1 MFRSSNPALKTLE
14 QTAQISLGPRD
25 EFVADRSQAMTV
37 DGTVNKTGLLLL
49 ITFAAAAFTW
59 QKAITAL
66 AMGDVSSVQPWIW
79 VGLLAGFGVAMAT
92 IFKPQWA
99 PTTAPLYAVL
109 EGLALGAISAFFE
122 ARFPGIV
129 TTAIFATFATLGA
142 MLLAY
147 KTGLIKVT
155 DTFRK
160 VIFYATGGIM
170 LYYLAA
176 IILGFFGINVPLI
189 HETGPMGIAFSLFVV
204 VIAAMNLALDFD
216 FIEKAS
222 AQGAPKHMEWFGA
235 FTLLMTLVW
244 LYIEMLHLLSKLRD
258 E

>member
-14 QTAQISLGPRD
+14 KTTQMSLGPRD
-25 EFVADRSQAMTV
+25 EFVADRSQVMTV

-49 ITFAAAAFTW
+49 IAMAVGAWTW
-59 QKAITAL
+59 QKAMAGL
-66 AMGDVSSVQPWIW
+66 AMGDISSVQPLIWI
-79 VGLLAGFGVAMAT
+79 GLLGGFGVAIAT
-92 IFKPQWA
+92 LFKPEWS
-99 PTTAPLYAVL
+99 PITTPLYAAL
-109 EGLALGAISAFFE
+109 EGLALGAISALFE
-122 ARFPGIV
+122 ARYPGIV
-129 TTAIFATFATLGA
+129 ASAMFGTFAVLGA

-170 LYYLAA
+170 LYYLLALV
-176 IILGFFGINVPLI
+176 LGFFGVQVPLI
-189 HETGPMGIAFSLFVV
+189 HESGPMGIAFSLFVIV
-204 VIAAMNLALDFD
+204 VAAMNLALDFD

-222 AQGAPKHMEWFGA
+222 AQGAPKYMEWFGA

-244 LYIEMLHLLSKLRD
+244 LYIEMLRLLSKLRD
-258 E
+258 N

>member
-14 QTAQISLGPRD
+14 QTAQMSLGPRD
-25 EFVADRSQAMTV
+25 EFVADRSQVMTV
-37 DGTVNKTGLLLL
+37 EGTVNKTGLLLL

-59 QKAITAL
+59 QKAMAAL
-66 AMGDVSSVQPWIW
+66 AMGDVSGIQPLIWI
-79 VGLLAGFGVAMAT
+79 GFIGGFIVALAT
-92 IFKPQWA
+92 IFKPQWS
-99 PTTAPLYAVL
+99 TITAPLYAVL

-129 TTAIFATFATLGA
+129 TSAIFATLATLGA

-176 IILGFFGINVPLI
+176 IVLGFFGIQVPMI
-189 HETGPMGIAFSLFVV
+189 HESGPLGIAFSLFVV
-204 VIAAMNLALDFD
+204 VVAAMNLALDFD

-222 AQGAPKHMEWFGA
+222 AQGAPKYMEWFGA

-244 LYIEMLHLLSKLRD
+244 LYIEMLRLLSKLRD
-258 E
+258 

>member
-1 MFRSSNPALKTLE
+1 MLRSSNPALKTLE
-14 QTAQISLGPRD
+14 QTAQMSLGPRD
-25 EFVADRSQAMTV
+25 EFVADRTQAMTI

-49 ITFAAAAFTW
+49 IAIAAGAWTW
-59 QKAITAL
+59 QKAMTGFAAGDASAAMPLVWGGLIGGFIVAL
-66 AMGDVSSVQPWIW
+66 
-79 VGLLAGFGVAMAT
+79 AT

-99 PTTAPLYAVL
+99 TVTAPLYAVL
-109 EGLALGAISAFFE
+109 EGLAMGAISAMFE
-122 ARFPGIV
+122 LRFPGIV
-129 TTAIFATFATLGA
+129 VSAVGATFATLGA

-147 KTGLIKVT
+147 KTGLIQVT

-170 LYYLAA
+170 LYYLLSLV
-176 IILGFFGINVPLI
+176 LGFFSVQVPMIHDSGPLGII
-189 HETGPMGIAFSLFVV
+189 FSLFVV
-204 VIAAMNLALDFD
+204 VVAAMNLALDFD

-222 AQGAPKHMEWFGA
+222 DQGAPKYMEWFGA

-244 LYIEMLHLLSKLRD
+244 LYLEMLRLLAKLRD

>member
-25 EFVADRSQAMTV
+25 ELVVDRSQVMTI

-49 ITFAAAAFTW
+49 IAIATAAWTW
-59 QKAITAL
+59 QKAMTGF
-66 AMGDVSSVQPWIW
+66 AMGDAAATTPLIW
-79 VGLLAGFGVAMAT
+79 VGLIGGFIVALAT
-92 IFKPQWA
+92 IFKPEWS
-99 PTTAPLYAVL
+99 PITAPLYAAL
-109 EGLALGAISAFFE
+109 EGLAMGAISAMFE
-122 ARFPGIV
+122 LKFPGIV
-129 TTAIFATFATLGA
+129 VSAVGATFATLGA

-147 KTGLIKVT
+147 KTGLIKVN

-170 LYYLAA
+170 LYYLLAMV
-176 IILGFFGINVPLI
+176 LGFFGVQVPLI
-189 HETGPMGIAFSLFVV
+189 HESGPLGIAFSLFVV

-222 AQGAPKHMEWFGA
+222 AQGAPKYMEWFGA

-244 LYIEMLHLLSKLRD
+244 LYLEMLRLLAKLRD

>member
-14 QTAQISLGPRD
+14 QTAQMSLGPRD
-25 EFVADRSQAMTV
+25 EFIADRSQVMTV
-37 DGTVNKTGLLLL
+37 EGTVNKTGLLLL
-49 ITFAAAAFTW
+49 IAFAAAAFTW

-66 AMGDVSSVQPWIW
+66 AMGDVSGIQPLIW
-79 VGLLAGFGVAMAT
+79 VGLLGGFAVAIAT

-99 PTTAPLYAVL
+99 PITAPIYAIL

-122 ARFPGIV
+122 TRFPGIV
-129 TTAIFATFATLGA
+129 TTAIFATFTTLGA

-155 DTFRK
+155 DKFRRI
-160 VIFYATGGIM
+160 IFYATGGIM
-170 LYYLAA
+170 LYYLAS
-176 IILGFFGINVPLI
+176 IILGFFGIQVPLI

-222 AQGAPKHMEWFGA
+222 AQGAPKYMEWFGA

-244 LYIEMLHLLSKLRD
+244 LYIEMLRLLSKLRD